1 MIGKQQRNLVD
12 ELAALNPVLF
22 AAFKRT
28 EEVAI
33 NHWYPGMAQSNG
45 SVNSYPHVQ
54 GIINQLSLV
63 IDHPQ
68 CAITLTDVEL
78 YLLLTSILLHDI
90 GKVKQKEN
98 HGAGSRDLIRK
109 HWAELKIENEQI
121 QYIIQNICYLH
132 DRNKNDFQGAYLR
145 LPVDEYIDRYGKV
158 RPRLLGAL
166 LYLGDHMDNSYT
178 RTISE
183 EFTNHFRKN
192 VLGVHFQPEQQL
204 ITTVIHPEAFLH
216 LPEDDEKKILYS
228 LDYVQETMGPLG
240 FYFKEKSEE
249 IKEHADDQHSVDLE
263 ALLYLM
269 RDTYDNDQCLPNIR
283 NELYVLG
290 MPIKKWMLECEGQLF
305 LVQKRK
311 DESAIKFLSKEMMEQ
326 VIGILREKPNSRK
339 DNEKKRRLQPELMRI
354 LNSIDFQPNDGGNNL
369 VKAYEAYQ
377 KIDKQAVIPLS
388 AVDTVETLPHAN
400 EALAALQIFDICP
413 QYALKKGGDPTRDIA
428 TVLLG
433 KDAHYVDGITAGE
446 HFTKAFMQR
455 EIDDLS
461 DSIAHWD
468 TYGKIKYDLR
478 YYSKEEAEQALAEW
492 KSQQSSLPD
501 RIPAITP
508 DFTAWQ
514 PVSAYNEQGEIKTS
528 DTCQFYTV
536 MPDDATVSSLNLQN
550 NAELMGNASFDYIR
564 DITKY
569 YGVSQSN
576 LENIGNSLTVTQQ
589 EAEAQAKAIVDALGY
604 TDFVCVYG
612 QPVLSDNKD
621 FAFYRFFFLRTI
633 DGVSVNYWNSTSYAN
648 ENMELIQVSV
658 DDGGILRVSYNN
670 AQDVLGIMTA
680 KTELLPF
687 LQIQSVFEKMILVVN
702 NNTESEIWNKEGTP
716 RLTVEYN
723 ISDVRL
729 GLMYVPETSD
739 SSSRLLI
746 PAWTFYGS
754 TRSKVDEKPVEEY
767 GTNGQNALLF
777 INAIDGTVIE
787 QS

>member
-1 MIGKQQRNLVD
+1 MINRQQKNLVD
-12 ELAALNPVLF
+12 ELAVLNPVLY
-22 AAFKRT
+22 ATYKKT

-54 GIINQLSLV
+54 GIINQLGLV
-63 IDHPQ
+63 IYHPQ

-90 GKVKQKEN
+90 GKVKQKED

-132 DRNKNDFQGAYLR
+132 DRKTNDFPGAYQR

-216 LPEDDEKKILYS
+216 LPKDDEKKILYS

-249 IKEHADDQHSVDLE
+249 IKEHREEQHTVDLE

-311 DESAIKFLSKEMMEQ
+311 DESAIEFLSGEMMGQ
-326 VIGILREKPNSRK
+326 VIAILREKPNSRK
-339 DNEKKRRLQPELMRI
+339 DNEKKRRLQPELIRV

-377 KIDKQAVIPLS
+377 KIDKQALNPVSTLE
-388 AVDTVETLPHAN
+388 TVETLPHAN

-413 QYALKKGGDPTRDIA
+413 QYALKKGGDSTRDTLIVPCYHAALSVEPLTGFEYCKRVLTAMHDISTTIFAKSFFSYTDICNYMREDPKNAGKVMSAVRRLSYLFQYIEKSKGVTPAPPLEKRNVPELDGNRVSKEGAGSCESCEKGSSSCHYQVYYDDSVWKLA
-428 TVLLG
+428 TFGEENADCSELKKLG
-433 KDAHYVDGITAGE
+433 PQQILKDAKQE
-446 HFTKAFMQR
+446 R
-455 EIDDLS
+455 L
-461 DSIAHWD
+461 IADW
-468 TYGKIKYDLR
+468 T
-478 YYSKEEAEQALAEW
+478 EEV
-492 KSQQSSLPD
+492 
-501 RIPAITP
+501 R
-508 DFTAWQ
+508 
-514 PVSAYNEQGEIKTS
+514 
-528 DTCQFYTV
+528 
-536 MPDDATVSSLNLQN
+536 
-550 NAELMGNASFDYIR
+550 
-564 DITKY
+564 
-569 YGVSQSN
+569 
-576 LENIGNSLTVTQQ
+576 
-589 EAEAQAKAIVDALGY
+589 
-604 TDFVCVYG
+604 
-612 QPVLSDNKD
+612 KD
-621 FAFYRFFFLRTI
+621 
-633 DGVSVNYWNSTSYAN
+633 
-648 ENMELIQVSV
+648 E
-658 DDGGILRVSYNN
+658 
-670 AQDVLGIMTA
+670 
-680 KTELLPF
+680 
-687 LQIQSVFEKMILVVN
+687 
-702 NNTESEIWNKEGTP
+702 
-716 RLTVEYN
+716 
-723 ISDVRL
+723 
-729 GLMYVPETSD
+729 
-739 SSSRLLI
+739 
-746 PAWTFYGS
+746 
-754 TRSKVDEKPVEEY
+754 
-767 GTNGQNALLF
+767 
-777 INAIDGTVIE
+777 
-787 QS
+787 